1 MHTTHGVRRGM
12 CRFDFGAAGAVALLA
27 VAFALAGSV
36 FPDVA
41 AAQQMHVGF
50 LGHVHQPIYYPYE
63 SVIETEANNRFSFSV
78 VLVDIRDFAAL
89 QKDFAD

>member
-1 MHTTHGVRRGM
+1 M

-41 AAQQMHVGF
+41 AAQQMHVGS
-50 LGHVHQPIYYPYE
+50 LGHAHQPIYYACE
-63 SVIETEANNRFSFSV
+63 SVIETEANNRFPFSV
-78 VLVDIRDFAAL
+78 VLVDLRDFVVF
-89 QKDFAD
+89 QMDFAD